1 MPKFY
6 QVNAIPEQPL
16 KQKVDSVRNKTSKLQ
31 NEAQD
36 DFLSQI
42 FTYEVNS
49 INSVNVSAND
59 PIAYEECY

>member
-6 QVNAIPEQPL
+6 QVNAISEQPL

-36 DFLSQI
+36 DFLSQT

-49 INSVNVSAND
+49 INSVNVSVNG